1 MWLFSIIPSGGVTR
15 EKGRMT
21 MPDFVVLVNL
31 TGCPLDSAK
40 DNVLHNNIASVKIKN
55 CLMFMRQKF
64 SWFILSF
71 FIYCCV
77 LVL

>member
-1 MWLFSIIPSGGVTR
+1 
-15 EKGRMT
+15 

-40 DNVLHNNIASVKIKN
+40 DNVLHNNIANVKIKD
-55 CLMFMRQKF
+55 LIFMRQKF